1 MKGKQINSFIN
12 NSYEMFCSR
21 NIQNCFERFLLSNYL
36 FFNLSRFF
44 SYLLKTF
51 GGNFFYIFIFI
62 YGFLILFQMLKI
74 WSLVGLLF
82 VVNDNKKNYISFLQ

>member
-12 NSYEMFCSR
+12 NSYEVFCSR
-21 NIQNCFERFLLSNYL
+21 NIQNCFEEESYRSRFLLSNNL

-51 GGNFFYIFIFI
+51 EGNL
-62 YGFLILFQMLKI
+62 FLNLYFHI
-74 WSLVGLLF
+74 WVLDFVSIVENLESCRF
-82 VVNDNKKNYISFLQ
+82 VVCC